1 MRRNSVLGEDME
13 YEQLGK
19 ELSVDSIDRRN
30 ENGLLCEPINYDK
43 DGVETR
49 GKWEFLNEVHRNQ
62 VPGLLRNRD
71 LLKKSI
77 GTMSLRL

>member
-1 MRRNSVLGEDME
+1 ME
-13 YEQLGK
+13 YKQLGK
-19 ELSVDSIDRRN
+19 YLSVDSIDRRD

-49 GKWEFLNEVHRNQ
+49 GRRELLNEVHRNR
-62 VPGLLRNRD
+62 VPGLLRNQE
-71 LLKKSI
+71 LLKESV